1 MDGMHGPSLRHLRV
15 FNMVAQL
22 QSVRK
27 AADAVHL
34 SQPAVTQAITKLE
47 LQVGATLF
55 ERRSSG
61 TYLTPAGEIFATRI
75 AMMFAQIEDALCG
88 FGVPVGKGKS
98 LSSVAARI
106 TRPQIRGLAAVADG
120 RSFADAARRVGIS
133 QASLHRAARELERNL
148 GKPLFHNSIYGVIT
162 TRGGAELARKLSL
175 AMRELEWGIEE
186 IQAAAGQKGGELR
199 IGAMPLAGSFLL
211 APVLNELTKLFP
223 QVRVQVRTGDG
234 VSLTRALTGFFCG
247 ALAGIILATAMARS
261 ALFARLI
268 QPLIFLGYPVPK
280 IALFPIFIFIFGVG
294 SSSKIAFTFLEC
306 LYPVVI
312 TTYLGIRAIDTRLI
326 WTAQNFG
333 ASRPTIL
340 RRVVLPAILPSI
352 FSGLRIALPLAITV
366 VVVTEMIGD
375 SSGLGYYINIA
386 GTRYRFAYVY
396 AGILAVGLI
405 GLLLDGALRLLR
417 DRIMHWK
424 AAEASL

>member
-1 MDGMHGPSLRHLRV
+1 MNAHMSAFL
-15 FNMVAQL
+15 
-22 QSVRK
+22 
-27 AADAVHL
+27 
-34 SQPAVTQAITKLE
+34 
-47 LQVGATLF
+47 
-55 ERRSSG
+55 RRSYS
-61 TYLTPAGEIFATRI
+61 I
-75 AMMFAQIEDALCG
+75 
-88 FGVPVGKGKS
+88 
-98 LSSVAARI
+98 
-106 TRPQIRGLAAVADG
+106 
-120 RSFADAARRVGIS
+120 
-133 QASLHRAARELERNL
+133 
-148 GKPLFHNSIYGVIT
+148 PLLLI
-162 TRGGAELARKLSL
+162 L
-175 AMRELEWGIEE
+175 W
-186 IQAAAGQKGGELR
+186 QAAASGGLITSRLLPPPSAVITVFSNEITGGLLLQH
-199 IGAMPLAGSFLL
+199 AM
-211 APVLNELTKLFP
+211 
-223 QVRVQVRTGDG
+223 

>member
-234 VSLTRALTGFFCG
+234 VSLTRALRLGEIDFVVGLIRTGVNSEELEQE
-247 ALAGIILATAMARS
+247 ALASSPYVLVARRNHPLTKKSKLTLSDLQSYDWIAPSQGATRRS
-261 ALFARLI
+261 AF
-268 QPLIFLGYPVPK
+268 
-280 IALFPIFIFIFGVG
+280 
-294 SSSKIAFTFLEC
+294 E
-306 LYPVVI
+306 
-312 TTYLGIRAIDTRLI
+312 
-326 WTAQNFG
+326 
-333 ASRPTIL
+333 
-340 RRVVLPAILPSI
+340 SI
-352 FSGLRIALPLAITV
+352 FSAFKKPPQA
-366 VVVTEMIGD
+366 
-375 SSGLGYYINIA
+375 NIE
-386 GTRYRFAYVY
+386 TYSLSTIR
-396 AGILAVGLI
+396 
-405 GLLLDGALRLLR
+405 LLLRGSDRLTLLTRFEFEYEKGAGAMTVLPYGPIEPVHSVGMTRRANWTPTSLHLKFMDLLRLHSSM
-417 DRIMHWK
+417 IANTPTEE
-424 AAEASL
+424 AA